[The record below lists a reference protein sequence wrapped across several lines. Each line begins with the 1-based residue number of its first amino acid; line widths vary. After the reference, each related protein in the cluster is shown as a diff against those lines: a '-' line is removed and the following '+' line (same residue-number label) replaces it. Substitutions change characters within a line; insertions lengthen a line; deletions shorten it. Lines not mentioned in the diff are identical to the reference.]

1 MTITT
6 GESGYRVAM
15 RNWRPMPERDGW
27 LVPGRRGATP
37 GPSIRLE
44 PPAPG
49 RFRIGLTLRAE
60 GMDVLRLR
68 LRLRGPGG
76 TRWRDVFL
84 DVAKPGALLHD
95 LDRVTLVTT
104 AGPGIFDLE
113 MEGSSAEDETLH
125 AVSLDPSSAI
135 CHAFWAWALLCNND
149 RVGAVRA
156 GGRGAAL
163 NPGDP
168 AVLATYALA
177 LSYDGNLDE
186 ARANFDQA
194 RRLEPV
200 PPFWFGEFE
209 AVAAF
214 AEGRYADCLDGVE
227 PVTDAAWDIMYSLAC
242 YGHLGL
248 QEKARGVLA
257 RMARMGADFD
267 FDTGAAHE
275 PFRDPEVSSRL
286 REGLARALAWRE
298 R

>member
-1 MTITT
+1 MKPPASLSSYELLLQGYWHFKRTIWRERTMARQYFARAA
-6 GESGYRVAM
+6 ELDP
-15 RNWRPMPERDGW
+15 RNAEAVSW
-27 LVPGRRGATP
+27 LGATYCDAWIQDF
-37 GPSIRLE
+37 SV
-44 PPAPG
+44 ANAVKG
-49 RFRIGLTLRAE
+49 RE
-60 GMDVLRLR
+60 
-68 LRLRGPGG
+68 
-76 TRWRDVFL
+76 
-84 DVAKPGALLHD
+84 
-95 LDRVTLVTT
+95 LV
-104 AGPGIFDLE
+104 E
-113 MEGSSAEDETLH
+113 H

-135 CHAFWAWALLCNND
+135 CHAFWAWALLCNSD

-177 LSYDGNLDE
+177 LTYDGNLDE

-209 AVAAF
+209 AVAAI